1 MTHSSRSLSVLQTA
15 RRRFLKAGVASSTL
29 GLSGWVHAQS
39 GPKIRIGYWPI
50 AAGLPFYSAL
60 ELGYFKEAGVN
71 VEAQRFAGA
80 QQIMEGMLSDR
91 TDGSANGTGSA
102 NIAIGELAAPGTFKI
117 ICSNPSNVKNVLDEM
132 LVPINSTAKV
142 MADLK
147 GKRIGVYSLSS
158 GTRQNLQVLLHQAGL
173 SESDVT
179 VVVTGLLNFAPL
191 MQGQVDATAATDTG
205 LLMGRQR
212 GLGEVN
218 VMEVRSRE
226 GFDPVCNQRH
236 STSVDFPSE
245 RTQPR
250 LRAGRFAL
258 VRQPRNRLVL

>member
-50 AAGLPFYSAL
+50 AAGLPFYAAL

-117 ICSNPSNVKNVLDEM
+117 ICANPSNVKNVLDEM
-132 LVPINSTAKV
+132 LVPANSTAKTSTPTFFTLLLI
-142 MADLK
+142 MI
-147 GKRIGVYSLSS
+147 RI
-158 GTRQNLQVLLHQAGL
+158 
-173 SESDVT
+173 
-179 VVVTGLLNFAPL
+179 
-191 MQGQVDATAATDTG
+191 
-205 LLMGRQR
+205 
-212 GLGEVN
+212 
-218 VMEVRSRE
+218 
-226 GFDPVCNQRH
+226 
-236 STSVDFPSE
+236 
-245 RTQPR
+245 
-250 LRAGRFAL
+250 
-258 VRQPRNRLVL
+258 